1 MIKEELM
8 IRCWF
13 LKYENVGGFLDLLW
27 RFLLKKRL
35 RMFLLMV
42 DFFVLLKFFW
52 YGIMKLLQ
60 LVWILF
66 QQEVGLL
73 CYMVGRGVNCWFFLF
88 MILIFLL
95 QSMVSCFIDRF
106 VNKKWKLVI
115 NGNIFGFFFNGS
127 FYNKFKKLL
136 IFLYFGNQCLIVNFF
151 FIVNVYQNIY
161 FVDFYCYNLRDYY
174 VMLVVVCFGFV
185 VDCFC

>member
-1 MIKEELM
+1 MW
-8 IRCWF
+8 C
-13 LKYENVGGFLDLLW
+13 D
-27 RFLLKKRL
+27 
-35 RMFLLMV
+35 
-42 DFFVLLKFFW
+42 KFIFYW
-52 YGIMKLLQ
+52 NRI
-60 LVWILF
+60 
-66 QQEVGLL
+66 
-73 CYMVGRGVNCWFFLF
+73 CVNYSGF
-88 MILIFLL
+88 MILYWKDFNG
-95 QSMVSCFIDRF
+95 ME
-106 VNKKWKLVI
+106 KLVI